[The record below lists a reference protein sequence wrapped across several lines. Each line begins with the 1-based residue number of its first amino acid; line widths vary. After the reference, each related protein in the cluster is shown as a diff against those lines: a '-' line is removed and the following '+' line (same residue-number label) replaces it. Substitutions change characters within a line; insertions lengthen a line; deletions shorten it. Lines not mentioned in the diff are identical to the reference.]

1 MVTVEGETYV
11 WPGGQSVQV
20 FGFVEYTRRLSGQT
34 REAHPYR
41 SILLS
46 SDFEGF
52 DAFRAWCRT
61 ERWSRAGQAQPQLP
75 LRGLEA
81 S

>member
-11 WPGGQSVQV
+11 WPRGQSVQV
-20 FGFVEYTRRLSGQT
+20 FGFVEYTRRLSGEM

-46 SDFEGF
+46 CGFEDF
-52 DAFRAWCRT
+52 DAFRTWCRA

-75 LRGLEA
+75 LRGQEA

>member
-11 WPGGQSVQV
+11 WPRGQSVQV
-20 FGFVEYTRRLSGQT
+20 FGFVEYARRLSGEM

-41 SILLS
+41 SILLICG
-46 SDFEGF
+46 FEDF
-52 DAFRAWCRT
+52 DAFRVWCRA
-61 ERWSRAGQAQPQLP
+61 ERWSRAGQAQPPLP
-75 LRGLEA
+75 LHGQEA